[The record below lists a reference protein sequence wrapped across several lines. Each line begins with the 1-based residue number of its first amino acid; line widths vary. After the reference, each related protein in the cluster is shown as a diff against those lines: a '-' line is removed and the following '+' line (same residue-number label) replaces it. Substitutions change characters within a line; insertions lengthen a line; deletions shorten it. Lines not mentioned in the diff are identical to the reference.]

1 MLRDAQLAFS
11 DSQAPTAVATTAS
24 TNIIDT
30 LNPAPADAGIGE
42 EMWLVVQVMTTA
54 TSGGAATLAVV
65 LQTDDNSSFSSAA
78 TLYTSS
84 TYALASLTAG
94 TFLVRIRLPQACE
107 RYLRVGYTIGTAV
120 LTAGAF
126 SAYLTRNVDL
136 VGTTPIPR
144 ATYAVA

>member
-24 TNIIDT
+24 TNIVDT
-30 LNPAPADAGIGE
+30 LNPAPADVGVGE
-42 EMWLVVQVMTTA
+42 ELWLVVQVMTTA
-54 TSGGAATLAVV
+54 TSGGAATLVVV
-65 LQTDDNSSFSSAA
+65 LQTDDNSSFSSAT
-78 TLYTSS
+78 TLYSS
-84 TYALASLTAG
+84 SSYAVASLTAG
-94 TFLVRIRLPQACE
+94 TVLVKIRLPAGCE

-126 SAYLTRNVDL
+126 SAFLTRNVDL
-136 VGTTPIPR
+136 LPTTPFPR